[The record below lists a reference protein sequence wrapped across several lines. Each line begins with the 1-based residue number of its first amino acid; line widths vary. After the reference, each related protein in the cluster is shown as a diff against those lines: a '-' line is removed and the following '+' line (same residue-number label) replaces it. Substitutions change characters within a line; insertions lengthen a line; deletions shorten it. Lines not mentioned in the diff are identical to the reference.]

1 MAHSYRS
8 SDCASARSRV
18 WNPVHAILT
27 EASLFL
33 PLVPLRIIV
42 ILRNRWLVNKGRDDE
57 ALQVLSK
64 ARRLPP
70 DSDLVQIEF
79 L

>member
-8 SDCASARSRV
+8 SDRTSTRSWV
-18 WNPVHAILT
+18 WNFIHAILSK
-27 EASLFL
+27 ASFFL
-33 PLVPLRIIV
+33 SLVSPHQIFQ
-42 ILRNRWLVNKGRDDE
+42 NRWLVNKGRDDE

-64 ARRLPP
+64 ARHLPP